1 MKLIITGGAGF
12 IGSNFI
18 YYIMDKHPDYELL
31 CLDKLTYAADMS
43 VLEPIMTNDR
53 FSFVKADICDRKTV
67 YEIFAEFKPDLVV
80 NFAAE
85 SHVDRSIDNPD
96 IFLQTNVSGV
106 GVLLDACVKY
116 GKVRFHQISTDE
128 VYGDLSYDDTR
139 RFMEDSQLCP
149 SSPYSASKAAADL
162 LVLSYLRTYGLPVSI
177 SRSAN
182 NYGRNQHS
190 EKLIPLMIE
199 RALTGEKLPLYGDG
213 RNSREW
219 INVYDH
225 CSAIDTVI
233 HKGEIGEIYNIG
245 GVEISNIELVK
256 MLCNLL
262 GISYDRITYVAD
274 RPGHDR
280 RYASDYTKL
289 KNLGWSAKISL
300 DEGLKETV
308 KWYKGI
314 KKQ

>member
-18 YYIMDKHPDYELL
+18 LYIMDKYPDYEVL
-31 CLDKLTYAADMS
+31 CLDKLTYAADIS
-43 VLEPIMTNDR
+43 VLEPLMSNNK
-53 FSFVKADICDRKTV
+53 FSFKKADIRDRKTV
-67 YEIFAEFKPDLVV
+67 YEIFDSFKPDIVI

-85 SHVDRSIDNPD
+85 SHVDRSIENPD
-96 IFLQTNVSGV
+96 IFLQTNFSGV

-128 VYGDLSYDDTR
+128 VYGDLPYDDIR
-139 RFMEDSQLCP
+139 KFSENSNLCP

-162 LVLSYLRTYGLPVSI
+162 LVLSYQRTYGVPVTI

-182 NYGRNQHS
+182 NYGRYQHR

-199 RALTGEKLPLYGDG
+199 KALTGDELPLYGDG
-213 RNSREW
+213 RNIREW

-225 CSAIDTVI
+225 CSAIDLVI
-233 HKGEIGEIYNIG
+233 HKGKIGEIYNIG

-256 MLCNLL
+256 RLCTLL
-262 GISYDRITYVAD
+262 KVPYSRITYVAD

-280 RYASDYTKL
+280 RYASDYTKI
-289 KNLGWSAKISL
+289 KNLGWCAKISL
-300 DEGLKETV
+300 DEGLRETI
-308 KWYKGI
+308 KWYKDV
-314 KKQ
+314 KK

>member
-18 YYIMDKHPDYELL
+18 LYIMDKYPDYEVL
-31 CLDKLTYAADMS
+31 CLDKLTYAADIS
-43 VLEPIMTNDR
+43 VLEPLMSNNK
-53 FSFVKADICDRKTV
+53 FSFKKADIRDRKTV
-67 YEIFAEFKPDLVV
+67 YEIFDSFKPDIVI

-85 SHVDRSIDNPD
+85 SHVDRSIENPD
-96 IFLQTNVSGV
+96 IFLQTNFSGV

-128 VYGDLSYDDTR
+128 VYGDLPYDDICK
-139 RFMEDSQLCP
+139 FSENSNLCP

-162 LVLSYLRTYGLPVSI
+162 LVLSYQRTYGLPVTI

-182 NYGRNQHS
+182 NYGRYQHR

-199 RALTGEKLPLYGDG
+199 KALTGDELPLYGDG
-213 RNSREW
+213 RNIREW

-225 CSAIDTVI
+225 CTAIDLVI

-245 GVEISNIELVK
+245 GEEISNIELVK
-256 MLCNLL
+256 RLCTLL
-262 GISYDRITYVAD
+262 KVPYSRITYVAD

-280 RYASDYTKL
+280 RYASDYTKI
-289 KNLGWSAKISL
+289 KNLGWCAKISL
-300 DEGLKETV
+300 DEGLRETI
-308 KWYKGI
+308 KWYKDV
-314 KKQ
+314 KK

>member
-18 YYIMDKHPDYELL
+18 LYIMDKYPDYEVL
-31 CLDKLTYAADMS
+31 CLDKLTYAADIS
-43 VLEPIMTNDR
+43 VLEPLMSNNK
-53 FSFVKADICDRKTV
+53 FSFKKADIRDRKTV
-67 YEIFAEFKPDLVV
+67 YEIFDSFKPDIVI

-85 SHVDRSIDNPD
+85 SHVDRSIENPD
-96 IFLQTNVSGV
+96 IFLQTNFSGV

-128 VYGDLSYDDTR
+128 VYGDLPYDDIR
-139 RFMEDSQLCP
+139 KFSENSNLCP
-149 SSPYSASKAAADL
+149 SSPYSASKAADL
-162 LVLSYLRTYGLPVSI
+162 LVLSYQRTYGVPVTI

-182 NYGRNQHS
+182 NYGRYQHR

-199 RALTGEKLPLYGDG
+199 KALTGDELPLYGDG
-213 RNSREW
+213 RNIREW

-225 CSAIDTVI
+225 CSAIDLVI
-233 HKGEIGEIYNIG
+233 HKGKIGEIYNIG

-256 MLCNLL
+256 RLCTLL
-262 GISYDRITYVAD
+262 KVPYSRITYVAD

-280 RYASDYTKL
+280 RYASDYTKI

-300 DEGLKETV
+300 DEGLKETI
-308 KWYKGI
+308 KWYKDV
-314 KKQ
+314 KK